1 MAFLFSWLFLYHKEV
16 TRVFSSSLNFA
27 WQFYCKFGRT
37 KFDTHTVLCLIARRG
52 PDLFNY
58 TVLLQVLLSS
68 WRSARKV
75 QLQLGANFGKSRG
88 WGGGVIRQIPSVGVV
103 WIFSGTTHFY
113 KSTCSDWLIDLCVL
127 PTGRMP
133 WIIWHLWEFLCVRD
147 AGCRGNKITV
157 YVSKNDFSKL
167 YKWYNSCHGNWLMQ
181 FLNNVSTEN
190 EISTLRCDL

>member
-1 MAFLFSWLFLYHKEV
+1 MKL
-16 TRVFSSSLNFA
+16 T
-27 WQFYCKFGRT
+27 KFGILVNKTTSLSTSIR
-37 KFDTHTVLCLIARRG
+37 DSNISRG
-52 PDLFNY
+52 CVKILEISEGRGG
-58 TVLLQVLLSS
+58 V
-68 WRSARKV
+68 
-75 QLQLGANFGKSRG
+75 NFGGRFWKIQS
-88 WGGGVIRQIPSVGVV
+88 GGGVIWQIPSVGVV

-133 WIIWHLWEFLCVRD
+133 WIILHLWEFLCVMD
-147 AGCRGNKITV
+147 AGCRGNKVTV

-167 YKWYNSCHGNWLMQ
+167 YKWYNSCCHGNWLMQ